1 MRTKHWQVVRDVAR
15 LFYPEL
21 CAGCGEGLL
30 EAETALCLACMGR
43 LPRIGFGVNG
53 VAAAARIFQG
63 RVKFQAVYSYLYFH
77 KSGLTQNL
85 LHHIKYRDAASLA
98 QRLGR
103 QFGHALQGTALPDVL
118 VPVPLHAA
126 RLRKRGYNQAELVA
140 RGMGTVLG
148 LPVVSDL
155 LWRRLAAQSQT
166 KASRVLRWGNVSE
179 GFACRSGILPRSLHI
194 GLVDDV
200 LTTGATL
207 EACVL
212 ALSREGYTQFSACTL
227 ALAEY

>member
-1 MRTKHWQVVRDVAR
+1 MGAKRWPVLRDMAR

-21 CAGCGEGLL
+21 CSGCGEGLL
-30 EAETALCLACMGR
+30 EAETSLCLACAGR
-43 LPRIGFGVNG
+43 LPRIGFGLNG
-53 VAAAARIFQG
+53 VDAAARIFQG
-63 RVKFQAVYSYLYFH
+63 RVKFRAVYSYLYFH

-85 LHHIKYRDAASLA
+85 LHHIKYREAAMLA
-98 QRLGR
+98 QLLGR
-103 QFGHALQGTALPDVL
+103 QFGHALRGSALPDVL

-126 RLRKRGYNQAELVA
+126 RLRQRGYNQAELIA
-140 RGMGTVLG
+140 RGMGSVLG
-148 LPVVSDL
+148 LPVVTDL
-155 LWRRLAAQSQT
+155 LWRKVAAQSQT

-179 GFACRSGILPRSLHI
+179 GFACRSGILPCNLHI

-212 ALSREGYTQFSACTL
+212 ALSREGYAQFSGYTL

>member
-1 MRTKHWQVVRDVAR
+1 MGANHWHVVRDVAR

-21 CAGCGEGLL
+21 CSGCGEGLL
-30 EAETALCLACMGR
+30 EAETALCLTCVSR
-43 LPRIGFGVNG
+43 LPRIDFGLHG

-63 RVKFQAVYSYLYFH
+63 RVKFQGVYSYLYFH

-103 QFGHALQGTALPDVL
+103 QFGQALQGTALPDVL

-126 RLRKRGYNQAELVA
+126 RLRQRGYNQAALIA
-140 RGMGTVLG
+140 RGMGSVLG
-148 LPVVSDL
+148 LPVVSNL
-155 LWRRLAAQSQT
+155 LWRKVAARSQT

-179 GFACRSGILPRSLHI
+179 GFACRNVILDGNVHI

-207 EACVL
+207 ESCVL
-212 ALSREGYTQFSACTL
+212 ALNRNGYTRFSAYTL
-227 ALAEY
+227 ALAEH